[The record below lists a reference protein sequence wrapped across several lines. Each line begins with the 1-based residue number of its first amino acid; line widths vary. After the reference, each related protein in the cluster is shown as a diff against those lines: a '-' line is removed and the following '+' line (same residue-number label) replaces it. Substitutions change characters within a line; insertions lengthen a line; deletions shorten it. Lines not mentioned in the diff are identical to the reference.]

1 MPRPHIDKHK
11 LIDAV
16 KDFLELDRDLD
27 LADVLGVQASC
38 ISKIRRGTNKIS
50 AHVILRIHLVTEVPV
65 RELIQYCKKDE
76 IDFKV

>member
-50 AHVILRIHLVTEVPV
+50 AHVILRIHLVTDVPV

>member
-1 MPRPHIDKHK
+1 MPRPHIDNHK

-27 LADVLGVQASC
+27 LAEVLGVQASC

-50 AHVILRIHLVTEVPV
+50 AHVILRIHLVTDVPV

>member
-1 MPRPHIDKHK
+1 MPRQPIDKHK

-16 KDFLELDRDLD
+16 KDFLELDKDLD
-27 LADVLGVQASC
+27 LAETLGVQPSC
-38 ISKIRRGTNKIS
+38 LSKIRRGTNKIS

-65 RELIQYCKKDE
+65 RELLTYCKKDE

>member
-27 LADVLGVQASC
+27 LAEVLGVQASC

-50 AHVILRIHLVTEVPV
+50 AHVILRIHLVTDVPV

>member
-1 MPRPHIDKHK
+1 MPRPHIDNHK

-50 AHVILRIHLVTEVPV
+50 AHVILRIHLVTDVPV

>member
-1 MPRPHIDKHK
+1 MPRPHIGNHK

-27 LADVLGVQASC
+27 LADVLGVQPSC

-50 AHVILRIHLVTEVPV
+50 AHVILRIHLVTDVPV